1 MLTVFLPCICV
12 HNCYYR
18 KVILVTQDGSAGYFI
33 TWKFIAACSL
43 HTKHFWMALSFT
55 HSAHDDTITLKAY
68 ILNTFRNVP
77 NFTYNLQN
85 SFIYSSNKNSLQ
97 FKNQNNTHKNHHKS
111 GFTSKKGQQCNAHF
125 VWVCSTFH
133 SDLAWLH
140 TAPVSYITQLQN
152 SQHSVVYN
160 LSNCHNLTLERNPSW
175 IPSKKKI
182 KTFPPPHTH
191 PE

>member
-1 MLTVFLPCICV
+1 MHLLPTSLIGMAELFQGKFLWDEIVKTINAYCIPSLYLCSLLLLQKS
-12 HNCYYR
+12 NSGDSRWFRWLLPY
-18 KVILVTQDGSAGYFI
+18 I
-33 TWKFIAACSL
+33 TWKFMAACSL

-55 HSAHDDTITLKAY
+55 HAAHDTITLKAY

-77 NFTYNLQN
+77 NFTDNLQN
-85 SFIYSSNKNSLQ
+85 SFVYSWNKNSLQ

-111 GFTSKKGQQCNAHF
+111 GFTSEKGQRCNAHF

-152 SQHSVVYN
+152 SQHSVV
-160 LSNCHNLTLERNPSW
+160 
-175 IPSKKKI
+175 
-182 KTFPPPHTH
+182 
-191 PE
+191 